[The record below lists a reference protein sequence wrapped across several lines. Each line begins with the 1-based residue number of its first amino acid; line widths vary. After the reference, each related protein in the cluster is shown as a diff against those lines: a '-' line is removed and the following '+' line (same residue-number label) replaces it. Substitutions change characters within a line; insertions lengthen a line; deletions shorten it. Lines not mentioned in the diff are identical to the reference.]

1 LVYNSISELIVAAI
15 GFPIIILILIP
26 VRMYICPLFCTPEE
40 LFELDA
46 PVASPFTME
55 SVGASVVGVRVAHP
69 ETPEDTS
76 GETDAVESGSES
88 GDEDW
93 GSAMER
99 GDAMKLKRRT
109 SSNVGSRIRRES
121 SILDTRGAV
130 MTGESSRAPI

>member
-1 LVYNSISELIVAAI
+1 
-15 GFPIIILILIP
+15 
-26 VRMYICPLFCTPEE
+26 MYICPLFCTPEE

-55 SVGASVVGVRVAHP
+55 SVGASVVGVRALNIQ
-69 ETPEDTS
+69 TTEDTS
-76 GETDAVESGSES
+76 GETDGQESES
-88 GDEDW
+88 GDDDW

-109 SSNVGSRIRRES
+109 SSNVGGRIRKSVS
-121 SILDTRGAV
+121 SFETRGAV